1 MVEPA
6 TAPPPTKAGRNERRK
21 AMATTLN
28 AISVAVLV
36 TMVIQP
42 AATNH
47 FSGAGFPLAVF
58 AFLVLQ
64 LLLHYVL
71 GRVED

>member
-1 MVEPA
+1 MVDPA
-6 TAPPPTKAGRNERRK
+6 TKPPLTKAGRNERRK

-28 AISVAVLV
+28 AISVAILV
-36 TMVIQP
+36 TMVFQP
-42 AATNH
+42 VATNH
-47 FSGAGFPLAVF
+47 FSCAAVPLAVF

-64 LLLHYVL
+64 VLLHYVL